1 MSLKLDSLVRGAIGH
16 TNRVET
22 GRVYRLLPTGVA
34 VITTEGKQ
42 AVIDHPE
49 VIGDP
54 RPVISRG
61 DIPHRL
67 RS

>member
-1 MSLKLDSLVRGAIGH
+1 MTLKLDSLVRGVVGH
-16 TNRVET
+16 TDRTAT

-34 VITTEGKQ
+34 IITTEGKQ
-42 AVIDHPE
+42 AILADPE
-49 VIGDP
+49 IIGDP